1 MWVEVK
7 KAQTLVIAEMWKECF
22 EGEGIPTRI
31 MPVSGLPAAPP
42 ELWQAGLPT
51 GQELATYSILVPQ
64 DKEHVIKD
72 ILRKL

>member
-1 MWVEVK
+1 MWIEVK
-7 KAQTLVIAEMWKECF
+7 KANSLVIAEMWKECF

-31 MPVSGLPAAPP
+31 MPASGLPA
-42 ELWQAGLPT
+42 
-51 GQELATYSILVPQ
+51 GQEITEYNILVPQ

>member
-7 KAQTLVIAEMWKECF
+7 KTKTLVIAEMWKECF

-31 MPVSGLPAAPP
+31 MPA
-42 ELWQAGLPT
+42 AGLPE
-51 GQELATYSILVPQ
+51 GRELAEYSVLVPQ
-64 DKEHVIKD
+64 DKERVIKD

>member
-7 KAQTLVIAEMWKECF
+7 KAKTLAIAEMWKECF
-22 EGEGIPTRI
+22 EGEGIPARI
-31 MPVSGLPAAPP
+31 MPLSGLPI
-42 ELWQAGLPT
+42 
-51 GQELATYSILVPQ
+51 GQEIADYSIMVPK

>member
-7 KAQTLVIAEMWKECF
+7 KAQSLAIAEMWKECF
-22 EGEGIPTRI
+22 EGEGIPARI
-31 MPVSGLPAAPP
+31 MPREGLPK
-42 ELWQAGLPT
+42 
-51 GQELATYSILVPQ
+51 GQEIADYKILVPQ

>member
-7 KAQTLVIAEMWKECF
+7 KANSLVIAEMWKECF
-22 EGEGIPTRI
+22 EGEGIPARI
-31 MPVSGLPAAPP
+31 MPVEGLPI
-42 ELWQAGLPT
+42 
-51 GQELATYSILVPQ
+51 GQELTAYSVLVPQ

>member
-1 MWVEVK
+1 MKMWVEVK
-7 KAQTLVIAEMWKECF
+7 KTQSLMLAETWKELF

-31 MPVSGLPAAPP
+31 LPVSGMPI
-42 ELWQAGLPT
+42 
-51 GQELATYSILVPQ
+51 GQEFATYSVLVPK

>member
-7 KAQTLVIAEMWKECF
+7 KAKTLAIAEMWKECF
-22 EGEGIPTRI
+22 EGEGIPARI
-31 MPVSGLPAAPP
+31 MP
-42 ELWQAGLPT
+42 QAGLPI
-51 GQELATYSILVPQ
+51 GQELADYSIMVPR

>member
-7 KAQTLVIAEMWKECF
+7 KAQSLMVAEMWKELF

-31 MPVSGLPAAPP
+31 
-42 ELWQAGLPT
+42 LPT
-51 GQELATYSILVPQ
+51 SGIPIGQELAEYSVLVPQ